1 MKVAAIISYYGITDV
16 ADLLHGP
23 DARWWALNW
32 LGSQPGRMELAR
44 RLSPLTYVRKDLPP
58 IILVQGNKDPVV
70 PYSQGVRLHKAL
82 DAAEFVM
89 NS

>member
-1 MKVAAIISYYGITDV
+1 MAAIISYYGINDV

-82 DAAEFVM
+82 DAAEFAM